1 MMVEGSDR
9 LPASPVV
16 VKRPRFGRWAFWT
29 LALLSLGIGLYAMA
43 YLGPRAPPPSVRDN
57 TAGLAT
63 LAVHAVGAAV
73 ALMLG
78 PWQFLASVRT
88 RHRRL
93 HRWIGRLYCIACLIG
108 GVTGEALA
116 FGVTSGL
123 TAQIG
128 FGLLASCWLGATAL
142 GWASA
147 VTADFSRHRVWMVRS
162 FALAFA
168 AVTLRLY
175 LGVAMASGLSFA
187 VAYPVIAWA
196 CWVPNLVVAELWLR
210 RQGRVALP

>member
-1 MMVEGSDR
+1 
-9 LPASPVV
+9 
-16 VKRPRFGRWAFWT
+16 
-29 LALLSLGIGLYAMA
+29 MA
-43 YLGPRAPPPSVRDN
+43 YLGPLTPPPNIRDN
-57 TAGLAT
+57 SAGLAT
-63 LAVHAVGAAV
+63 LVVHAVGAAF

-78 PWQFLASVRT
+78 PWQFVASVRI
-88 RHRRL
+88 RRRRL
-93 HRWIGRLYCIACLIG
+93 HRWIGRFYCIACLIG

-123 TAQIG
+123 VARFG
-128 FGLLASCWLGATAL
+128 FGLLAACWLGATAL

-175 LGVAMASGLSFA
+175 LGVAIASGAPFA
-187 VAYPVIAWA
+187 IAYPIIAWA
-196 CWVPNLVVAELWLR
+196 CWMPNLLVAELWLR
-210 RQGRVALP
+210 RQGRVSLA